1 MDVSRELLPFLAT
14 ALVVIIIPGPQVLFV
29 VGRALSYGKRA
40 AVTSALGGNLGAY
53 TQGLLIA
60 AGLGT
65 LVEQSETIYT
75 TVKLIGAA
83 YLVFLGVIAYR
94 HRHALGLGLKR
105 SAEDGER
112 PQEPV
117 GVWKA
122 ARQGF
127 LVGITNPKAGVFF
140 AAILPQFTDRA
151 AGRLPL
157 QMAVLA
163 TLFSM
168 IALVCD
174 ASWGLAAGAARDWFA
189 RSPRRLAAVGGAGGL
204 AMMGIGIGIAVTG
217 RKD

>member
-1 MDVSRELLPFLAT
+1 MDPTRELLPFLAT
-14 ALVVIIIPGPQVLFV
+14 AVVVILIPGPQVLFV

-40 AVTSALGGNLGAY
+40 AMTSAVGGNLGAY

-60 AGLGT
+60 AGLGA
-65 LVEQSETIYT
+65 LVEQSDTIYT
-75 TVKLIGAA
+75 TVKLIGAV
-83 YLVFLGVIAYR
+83 YLVFLGVMAFR
-94 HRHALGLGLKR
+94 HRHALAQGLKATE
-105 SAEDGER
+105 AENAR
-112 PQEPV
+112 REPV
-117 GVWKA
+117 GAWKA

-151 AGRLPL
+151 SGHVPL

-163 TLFSM
+163 TLFSA

-174 ASWGLAAGAARDWFA
+174 ATWGLVAGSARDWFA

-204 AMMGIGIGIAVTG
+204 AMVGIGLGIAVTG